1 MPPNACC
8 AACDAPGV
16 DTVDVN
22 DFDALVAEYG
32 PAIQRVAASYER
44 DAGLC
49 EDLVQDMLVAIWKAW
64 PRFRGDASPRTF
76 LLRIAHNRGASH
88 AMTAAR
94 QPRQTSEIPDMT
106 SPDGTALDAAER
118 QEQADRLLD
127 AVRELPMGQR
137 QLVTLALEGLSYA
150 EMAEVLDI
158 SGNLVGVRLN
168 RARKALTEKLSVERH
183 A

>member
-1 MPPNACC
+1 MTAMKGMYDLLDDDGLEQGRVTVSPDDEVDLGDLGHVVDLVADPRGVLVVALH
-8 AACDAPGV
+8 PGV
-16 DTVDVN
+16 GEHDDDV
-22 DFDALVAEYG
+22 
-32 PAIQRVAASYER
+32 
-44 DAGLC
+44 
-49 EDLVQDMLVAIWKAW
+49 
-64 PRFRGDASPRTF
+64 
-76 LLRIAHNRGASH
+76 
-88 AMTAAR
+88 
-94 QPRQTSEIPDMT
+94 
-106 SPDGTALDAAER
+106 
-118 QEQADRLLD
+118 D